1 MANRPT
7 MNDPADKD
15 IHTPKGAA
23 PYPVPK
29 HAEKVVTPQDDEK
42 TSTPDNSFERGGVK
56 GDGEYRDAVDEMN
69 KTLND
74 EGSQKAWKKGRTQ
87 N

>member
-1 MANRPT
+1 MASRPT
-7 MNDPADKD
+7 MNDPGDKD
-15 IHTPKGAA
+15 IHTSKGAD

-29 HAEKVVTPQDDEK
+29 KVEMAPNPGDDAK

-56 GDGEYRDAVDEMN
+56 EDGEYRDAVDEMS
-69 KTLND
+69 KTLRE
-74 EGSQKAWKKGRTQ
+74 EGSTETWKKGRTQ